1 MRTSTCIQYNDN
13 FKPKIELIIGSYAKY
28 LPAPTTTIFWR
39 AKSDNGRPWA
49 LTDPKSPASATPV
62 STNIVIDKVPLIFPE
77 YSKLHYML
85 L

>member
-1 MRTSTCIQYNDN
+1 MYIMPNI
-13 FKPKIELIIGSYAKY
+13 KLIIGSYAKY
-28 LPAPTTTIFWR
+28 LPTPTTTIFWCT
-39 AKSDNGRPWA
+39 KSNNGRPWA

-62 STNIVIDKVPLIFPE
+62 STNIIIDKVPLIFPE

>member
-1 MRTSTCIQYNDN
+1 MYIMPNI
-13 FKPKIELIIGSYAKY
+13 KLIIGSYTKY
-28 LPAPTTTIFWR
+28 LPAPTTTIFWCT
-39 AKSDNGRPWA
+39 KSNNGRPWA

-62 STNIVIDKVPLIFPE
+62 RTNIVIDKVPLIFPE